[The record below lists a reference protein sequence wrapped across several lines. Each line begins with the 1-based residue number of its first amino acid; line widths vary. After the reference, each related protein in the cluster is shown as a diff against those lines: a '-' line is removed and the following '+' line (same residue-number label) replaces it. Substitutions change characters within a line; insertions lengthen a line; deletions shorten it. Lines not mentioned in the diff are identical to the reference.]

1 MKKPVISADFIARE
15 GKNILVVFNPAI
27 VVLPVVPLAIS
38 DLGSGPRLG

>member
-27 VVLPVVPLAIS
+27 VVLVPLAIS